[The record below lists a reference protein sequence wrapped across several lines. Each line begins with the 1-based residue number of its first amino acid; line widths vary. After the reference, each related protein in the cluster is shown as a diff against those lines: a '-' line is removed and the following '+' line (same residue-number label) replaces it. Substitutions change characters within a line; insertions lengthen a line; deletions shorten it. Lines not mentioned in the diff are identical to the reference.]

1 MDVKETIQ
9 SDMKQALK
17 SGQKEKVEALRLLV
31 SAIKNWEIQNNEEPL
46 TESKVLDIVNKQ
58 IKQYSEA
65 IQQLAEAGRTESA
78 EIELNKMT
86 YLKAY
91 LPPQLNDEELK
102 IVVSEVILALK
113 AKGLSDQ
120 GPVIR
125 DVQKKVSGRADN
137 VKVAQMVRE
146 QLQRL

>member
-1 MDVKETIQ
+1 MGIKETIQ
-9 SDMKQALK
+9 SDVKQALK

-31 SAIKNWEIQNNEEPL
+31 SAIKNWEIQNNKEPV

-58 IKQYSEA
+58 IKQYNEA

-78 EIELNKMT
+78 EIELNKVA

-102 IVVSEVILALK
+102 LVVSEVILALK

-120 GPVIR
+120 GPVIK

>member
-1 MDVKETIQ
+1 MGVKETIQ

-31 SAIKNWEIQNNEEPL
+31 SAIKNWEIQNNKEPL
-46 TESKVLDIVNKQ
+46 TDSKVLDIVNKQ

-78 EIELNKMT
+78 EVELNKMN
-86 YLKAY
+86 YLKTY

-102 IVVSEVILALK
+102 LVVSEVILTLK

-137 VKVAQMVRE
+137 VKVAQMVRD

>member
-1 MDVKETIQ
+1 MGVKENIQ
-9 SDMKQALK
+9 SDLKQALK
-17 SGQKEKVEALRLLV
+17 SGQKEKLEALRLLTA
-31 SAIKNWEIQNNEEPL
+31 AIKNLEIQNNKEPL
-46 TESKVLDIVNKQ
+46 TDSKVLDIINKQ
-58 IKQYSEA
+58 IKQYKET
-65 IQQLAEAGRTESA
+65 ITQLAEAGRTESA
-78 EIELNKMT
+78 EIELNKMAF
-86 YLKAY
+86 LKAY
-91 LPPQLNDEELK
+91 LPPQLSDEELK
-102 IVVSEVILALK
+102 LVISEVILALK

>member
-1 MDVKETIQ
+1 MGVKETIQ

-31 SAIKNWEIQNNEEPL
+31 SAIKNWEIQNNKEPL
-46 TESKVLDIVNKQ
+46 TESKFLDIVNKQ

-86 YLKAY
+86 YLKTY
-91 LPPQLNDEELK
+91 LPPQLSDDELK
-102 IVVSEVILALK
+102 LVVSEVILALK

-137 VKVAQMVRE
+137 VKVAQMVRG